1 MSIAAWIIGGLVVG
15 FAAVV
20 RGFSGFG
27 FSALTV
33 VGLSFLMPPAS
44 AVPPILMMEIAASI
58 WMLPEVRRDID
69 WKWLAPIMLGFFVG
83 TPCGI
88 WLLVSLPEDVTR
100 LFIYTVILLLGGV
113 ALIFRGRESDA
124 EAGRAISPG
133 RFAAMSFAVGI
144 VGGIV
149 NGLSAVGLVIAV
161 FMLLMRQRSARIR
174 ASLVTVFFASD
185 IFALL
190 WGGGFGLVGAEQFL
204 IFGVYLIPLILGV
217 MLGAHFSRKG
227 GELLSFAGLANCV
240 DGCSLR
246 YPPSSDS
253 FLMSA
258 LLPELYEGDKAGCFF
273 ASPGIFSTPLWGCSN
288 HSAGIFRLNF

>member
-69 WKWLAPIMLGFFVG
+69 WKWLAPIMLGLLIG

-113 ALIFRGRESDA
+113 TLIFRGRESDA

-149 NGLSAVGLVIAV
+149 NGLSAVGLVIPV
-161 FMLLMRQRSARIR
+161 FMLLMRQRAARIR
-174 ASLVTVFFASD
+174 ASLVMVFFASD

-204 IFGVYLIPLILGV
+204 IFGVYLIPLILGM
-217 MLGAHFSRKG
+217 MLGARIFRGK
-227 GELLSFAGLANCV
+227 AGSHYR
-240 DGCSLR
+240 SL
-246 YPPSSDS
+246 
-253 FLMSA
+253 A
-258 LLPELYEGDKAGCFF
+258 LLIVLVAALCGVLRQA
-273 ASPGIFSTPLWGCSN
+273 ILW
-288 HSAGIFRLNF
+288 